1 MYEFREEDAYNFA
14 RFINA
19 RTLVKGRELVF
30 KECPYCHGSGK
41 GNKEKFSINLDT
53 GAFNCLRA
61 SCNAHGNMI
70 TLSKDFDFSLG
81 SVVDEYFRPKKKYR
95 EFKTPT
101 KPIEPK
107 PPAIEYLDSRGI
119 GEEVAK
125 RYQITTQNDKDNVL
139 VFPFYDEN
147 GKICFVKY
155 RKTDFDKTKDN
166 NKEWCEKGG
175 KPILF
180 GMYQCNLENKT
191 LIVTEGQ
198 LDSLSVAQ
206 AGIENAVSVP
216 TGAKGFTWVAYCWD
230 WMQQFDTFIIF
241 GDHEKGHITLLD
253 EFRQR
258 FPKKHIKHVREND
271 YKDCK
276 DANDLLRKYGEAH
289 LRTCIENAVDI
300 PVKQIR
306 QLADVEDVNIYDIPK
321 LKTGIYELDKML
333 NGGLPYGGLT
343 LIAGKPGEGKSSF
356 ASQII
361 ATALNDKHKCF
372 AYSGE
377 LPNYLFKAWLNY
389 QIAGKNHITVTKSKF
404 GSERYFISN
413 TNERLISEWYRD
425 RMFIYDDSMVD
436 DENNSLTEIVL
447 KAINQYN
454 CDVIL
459 LDNLMTALD
468 LEKFEG
474 SDKYERQSQFVKRM
488 AAIAKAYRVLI
499 ILVAHKRKNNFS
511 QNENDEVSG
520 SGDITNLGMITLS
533 YERGSKTDIEQGL
546 ITKDQ
551 RRLKLAKNRLF
562 GIVETEGWILD
573 FEPKSR
579 RIYGHNDDPN
589 MEYGWAES
597 IAKDYEYSSE
607 MEFKNISDDDDIP
620 FD

>member
-1 MYEFREEDAYNFA
+1 MYEFKEEDAFNFA
-14 RFINA
+14 KHINA
-19 RTLVKGRELVF
+19 RTLVRGRELVF
-30 KECPYCHGSGK
+30 KECPYCHGTGK

-81 SVVDEYFRPKKKYR
+81 SVVDEYIRPRKQYKS
-95 EFKTPT
+95 FKQPE

-107 PPAIEYLDSRGI
+107 PPAIDYLMSRGI
-119 GEEVAK
+119 GEEIAK
-125 RYQITTQNDKDNVL
+125 RYQITTQTGKDNIL
-139 VFPFYDEN
+139 VFPFFDEN
-147 GKICFVKY
+147 NKMCFIKY
-155 RKTDFDKTKDN
+155 RKTDYDKSKDN

-180 GMYQCNLENKT
+180 GINQCNIENKT
-191 LIVTEGQ
+191 LIITEGQ

-206 AGIENAVSVP
+206 SGIENAVSVP

-230 WMQQFDTFIIF
+230 WMQQFDTIIVF

-253 EFRQR
+253 EIKQR
-258 FPKKHIKHVREND
+258 FHKKHIKHVRESD

-289 LRTCIENAVDI
+289 IRTCIENAVDI

-321 LKTGIYELDKML
+321 LKTGIYELDMML
-333 NGGLPYGGLT
+333 NGGLPYGGIT

-356 ASQII
+356 ASQIL
-361 ATALNDKHKCF
+361 ANALNDDHRCF

-389 QIAGKNHITVTKSKF
+389 QIAGKNHITITKSKF
-404 GSERYFISN
+404 GNDRYFIST
-413 TNERLISEWYRD
+413 TNEKLISEWYRD

-436 DENNSLTEIVL
+436 DEGDSLTEVVL

-468 LEKFEG
+468 LEKVDSF
-474 SDKYERQSQFVKRM
+474 DKYDRQSQFVKRM
-488 AAIAKAYRVLI
+488 AALAKAYRVLI

-511 QNENDEVSG
+511 QNENDEISG
-520 SGDITNLGMITLS
+520 SGDISNLGMITLS
-533 YERGSKTDIEQGL
+533 YERGAKNEIEQGT
-546 ITKDQ
+546 ISPDQ

-562 GIVETEGWILD
+562 GTTKTDGWILD

-579 RIYGHNDDPN
+579 RIYGKHDDPD
-589 MEYGWAES
+589 MEYGWVKS
-597 IAKDYEYSSE
+597 IQEDYEYT
-607 MEFKNISDDDDIP
+607 SDFTKVKDEEIP
-620 FD
+620 WS

>member
-14 RFINA
+14 RHINA
-19 RTLVKGRELVF
+19 RTFERGRELVF
-30 KECPYCHGSGK
+30 RECPYCHGTGK

-81 SVVDEYFRPKKKYR
+81 SAVDEYVRPRKRYKT
-95 EFKTPT
+95 FKQPD

-107 PPAIEYLDSRGI
+107 PPAIEYLASRGI

-125 RYQITTQNDKDNVL
+125 KYQITTQTNKDNIL
-139 VFPFYDEN
+139 VFPFFDEN
-147 GKICFVKY
+147 NRLCFIKY
-155 RKTDFDKTKDN
+155 RKTDYDKSKDN

-180 GMYQCNLENKT
+180 GMNQCNVENKT
-191 LIVTEGQ
+191 LIITEGQ

-206 AGIENAVSVP
+206 SGIENAVSVP
-216 TGAKGFTWVAYCWD
+216 TGAKGFTWVSYCWD
-230 WMQQFDTFIIF
+230 WMQQFDTYIIF
-241 GDHEKGHITLLD
+241 GDHEKGKITLLD
-253 EFRQR
+253 EIKQR
-258 FPKKHIKHVREND
+258 FPKKHVKHVREDD

-276 DANDLLRKYGEAH
+276 DANDILKKYGESH
-289 LRTCIENAVDI
+289 LRTCIENSVDI

-321 LKTGIYELDKML
+321 LRTGIYDLDKML
-333 NGGLPYGGLT
+333 NGGLPYGGVT

-361 ATALNDKHKCF
+361 ANALNDNHKCF

-377 LPNYLFKAWLNY
+377 LPNYLFKAWLDY
-389 QIAGKNHITVTKSKF
+389 QIAGRNHIAVTKTKF
-404 GSERYFISN
+404 GNERYFIST
-413 TNERLISEWYRD
+413 TNQKLISEWYRD
-425 RMFIYDDSMVD
+425 RMFIYDDGMVD
-436 DENNSLTEIVL
+436 DENNSLTETVL

-468 LEKFEG
+468 LEKLEG
-474 SDKYERQSQFVKRM
+474 TDKYDRQSQFVKKM
-488 AAIAKAYRVLI
+488 VAIAKAYKVLI

-511 QNENDEVSG
+511 QNENDEISG
-520 SGDITNLGMITLS
+520 SGDISNLGMITLS
-533 YERGSKTDIEQGL
+533 YERGTKTEIENGN
-546 ITKDQ
+546 ITKEQ
-551 RRLKLAKNRLF
+551 RKLKLAKNRLF
-562 GIVETEGWILD
+562 GVIETNGWILE

-579 RIYGHNDDPN
+579 RIYGDNDDPN
-589 MEYGWAES
+589 IEYQWV
-597 IAKDYEYSSE
+597 
-607 MEFKNISDDDDIP
+607 KNIHDDYDYATDFANSDGEDIP
-620 FD
+620 WS